1 MNKKQR
7 TENLKRIHTYIFFNI
22 SLKVFVQRLY
32 HVIFVFGR
40 FFFVFGL
47 EKYMDIQI
55 SEREKKTKRAR
66 EERLSKKI

>member
-32 HVIFVFGR
+32 HVIIVIGR
-40 FFFVFGL
+40 FFFRFRT
-47 EKYMDIQI
+47 
-55 SEREKKTKRAR
+55 REIYGYTD
-66 EERLSKKI
+66 